1 MTIEGALSELRD
13 PRTIRARCERILDV
27 GLRGE
32 LQHFA
37 VDLPKLR
44 AAAHFTAEVTRE
56 RYPALEVPEHGRMTH
71 FDASGVRRSAQ
82 LMAAIIQHPKDEQA
96 RLLIDVVLTSVLLD
110 AGAGTVWHYSDPSA
124 NLRLGRS
131 EGLAIASL
139 AWIKTGALSSRRR
152 PYEVDAEGLASV
164 TEAQLA
170 EAFQVRANNPLV
182 GLEGRLHLLHG
193 LGRALAAHPE
203 VFGTPG
209 RPGGLLDHCVKH
221 CTVPP
226 GVSLSVSAPF
236 LLGTLLA
243 KLSDIWP
250 GRLALEGHPL
260 GDVWKHAALGGAS
273 GAHGAGL
280 GEQAADL
287 VPFHK
292 LTQWLTYSLIQPLR
306 VAGVSVRALEQ
317 LTGLAEY
324 RNGGLFIDTDVLV
337 PKHLD
342 VLKEAHEVGSEVIV
356 EWRALT
362 VALLDRLAPLVRA
375 ELGLREERLPLV
387 SVLEGGTWAAGRR
400 LAANKRREAMPPIR
414 VISDGTVF

>member
-13 PRTIRARCERILDV
+13 PRTIRARCERILEI

-32 LQHFA
+32 LQHFSI
-37 VDLPKLR
+37 DLSKLK
-44 AAAHFTAEVTRE
+44 AAARFTAEVTRE
-56 RYPALEVPEHGRMTH
+56 RFPTLEVPEHGRMTH
-71 FDASGVRRSAQ
+71 FDASGIRRSAQ
-82 LMAAIIQHPKDEQA
+82 LMAAIAHHPKDEQA

-110 AGAGTVWHYSDPSA
+110 AGAGTAWHYSEPCV

-131 EGLAIASL
+131 EGLAVASL
-139 AWIKTGALSSRRR
+139 AWIRTGALSSRHQ
-152 PYEVDAEGLASV
+152 PYEVDAEGLARV

-170 EAFQVRANNPLV
+170 EAFQVRPNNPLV
-182 GLEGRLHLLHG
+182 GLPGRLQLLHG

-203 VFGTPG
+203 VFGAAG
-209 RPGGLLDHCVKH
+209 RPGGLLDHCIKH
-221 CTVPP
+221 CAVPASA
-226 GVSLSVSAPF
+226 SLSVSAPF

-250 GRLALEGHPL
+250 GRLTLEGHPL
-260 GDVWKHAALGGAS
+260 GDVWRHAALGGAA
-273 GAHGAGL
+273 GAHGTSL
-280 GEQAADL
+280 GRQAADL

-306 VAGVSVRALEQ
+306 VAGVGVRALDQ

-324 RNGGLFIDTDVLV
+324 RNGGLFIDSDVLV
-337 PKHLD
+337 PKHPA
-342 VLKEAHEVGSEVIV
+342 VLRDAHEVGSEVIV

-362 VALLDRLAPLVRA
+362 VALLDRIAPLVRF
-375 ELGLREERLPLV
+375 ELGLREDRLPLV

-400 LAANKRREAMPPIR
+400 LAAHKRREAMPPIR

>member
-13 PRTIRARCERILDV
+13 PRTIRARCERILEV

-32 LQHFA
+32 LNHFKI
-37 VDLPKLR
+37 DLPKLK
-44 AAAHFTAEVTRE
+44 AAARFTAEVTRE
-56 RYPALEVPEHGRMTH
+56 RYPSLDVPEHGRMTH
-71 FDASGVRRSAQ
+71 FNASGVNRTAQ
-82 LMAAIIQHPKDEQA
+82 LMAAIAHHPKAEQA

-110 AGAGTVWHYSDPSA
+110 AGAGTAWHYSEPGSK
-124 NLRLGRS
+124 RLGRS
-131 EGLAIASL
+131 EGLAVASL
-139 AWIKTGALSSRRR
+139 AWAKSGALSSRNE
-152 PYEVDAEGLASV
+152 PYEVDAEALTNI
-164 TEAQLA
+164 TEAQLMA
-170 EAFQVRANNPLV
+170 AFQVGPENPLV
-182 GLEGRLHLLHG
+182 GLEGRLHVLHG

-203 VFGTPG
+203 TFGTSG

-221 CTVPP
+221 CSGTAGP
-226 GVSLSVSAPF
+226 SLSVSAPF

-250 GRLALEGHPL
+250 GRLSLEGHPL

-280 GEQAADL
+280 NGQAADL

-292 LTQWLTYSLIQPLR
+292 LTQWLTYSLIAPLR
-306 VAGVSVRALEQ
+306 VAGVSVRALDQ

-324 RNGGLFIDTDVLV
+324 RNGGLFIDTEVLV
-337 PKHLD
+337 AKHPA
-342 VLKEAHEVGSEVIV
+342 VLKEAHEVGSELVV

-362 VALLDRLAPLVRA
+362 VALLERIAPLVRS
-375 ELGLREERLPLV
+375 ELGVREDRLPLV
-387 SVLEGGTWAAGRR
+387 AVLEGGTWAAGRR
-400 LAANKRREAMPPIR
+400 LAAEKRREAMPPIR

>member
-13 PRTIRARCERILDV
+13 PRTIRARCERILEV

-32 LQHFA
+32 LEHFKI
-37 VDLPKLR
+37 DLPKLK
-44 AAAHFTAEVTRE
+44 AAAHYTAEVTRE
-56 RYPALEVPEHGRMTH
+56 RYPTLEVPEHGRMTH

-82 LMAAIIQHPKDEQA
+82 LMAAIEQHPKEEQA
-96 RLLIDVVLTSVLLD
+96 RLLIDTVLTSVLLD
-110 AGAGTVWHYSDPSA
+110 AGAGTAWHYSEPCQG
-124 NLRLGRS
+124 LRLGRS
-131 EGLAIASL
+131 EGLAVASL
-139 AWIKTGALSSRRR
+139 TWVKSGALSSRGQ
-152 PYEVDAEGLASV
+152 PFEVDAEGLARV
-164 TEAQLA
+164 TEAELA
-170 EAFQVRANNPLV
+170 RAFQVRSDNPLV
-182 GLEGRLHLLHG
+182 GLPGRLQLLHG
-193 LGRALAAHPE
+193 LSRALTAHPE

-221 CTVPP
+221 CAVP
-226 GVSLSVSAPF
+226 SSAALSVSAPF

-250 GRLALEGHPL
+250 GRLTLEGNTL
-260 GDVWKHAALGGAS
+260 GDVWKHAALGGAA
-273 GAHGAGL
+273 GAHGVGFRA
-280 GEQAADL
+280 EAANL

-306 VAGVSVRALEQ
+306 VAGVSVRALDQ

-324 RNGGLFIDTDVLV
+324 RNGGLFVDTEVLV
-337 PKHLD
+337 PKHPA
-342 VLKEAHEVGSEVIV
+342 VLKEPHEVGSEVVV

-375 ELGLREERLPLV
+375 DLGVREDRMPLV

-400 LAANKRREAMPPIR
+400 LAADKRREAMPPIR

>member
-13 PRTIRARCERILDV
+13 PRTIRARCDRILEV

-32 LQHFA
+32 LEHFKI
-37 VDLPKLR
+37 DLPKLK

-56 RYPALEVPEHGRMTH
+56 RYPTLEVPEHGRMTH

-82 LMAAIIQHPKDEQA
+82 LMAAIEQHPKEEQA
-96 RLLIDVVLTSVLLD
+96 RLLIDTVLTSVLLD
-110 AGAGTVWHYSDPSA
+110 AGAGTAWHYSEPCV

-131 EGLAIASL
+131 EGLAVASL
-139 AWIKTGALSSRRR
+139 TWVKSGALSSRGR
-152 PYEVDAEGLASV
+152 PYEVDAEGLVRV

-170 EAFQVRANNPLV
+170 QAFQVGPDNPLV
-182 GLEGRLHLLHG
+182 GLPGRLQLLHG

-209 RPGGLLDHCVKH
+209 RPGGLLDHCVRH
-221 CTVPP
+221 CAAP
-226 GVSLSVSAPF
+226 SSSALSVSAPF

-250 GRLALEGHPL
+250 GRLTLEGHAL

-273 GAHGAGL
+273 GAHGVGL
-280 GEQAADL
+280 RGEAANL

-306 VAGVSVRALEQ
+306 VARVGVRALDQ

-324 RNGGLFIDTDVLV
+324 RNGGLFVDTEVLV
-337 PKHLD
+337 PKHPA
-342 VLKEAHEVGSEVIV
+342 VLKEAHEVGSEVVV

-375 ELGLREERLPLV
+375 DLGVREDRLPLV
-387 SVLEGGTWAAGRR
+387 AVLEGGTWAAGRR
-400 LAANKRREAMPPIR
+400 LAADKRREAMPPIR